1 FQGLHGHALSAEMTG
16 HLLALENTTRSLAL
30 ANGTRNAVGDGVAV
44 GVVLTTEVP
53 ALDGTGKAFTLAL
66 AGDIHQLTSL
76 QNFRLDLITSL
87 VLAVFKT
94 QSQDGTTSSDI
105 CLGEVTGLSLGHA
118 GSATLAD
125 SHLHGTIAIA
135 LFVLELGD
143 AIRLDLDD
151 RNRNRDTFLGENAG
165 HAALTTDYTNSHV
178 VKPHECTG
186 LSPAMAAHFRALH
199 DQNLGGFSRG

>member
-1 FQGLHGHALSAEMTG
+1 MTG

-30 ANGTRNAVGDGVAV
+30 ANGTRNAVGDVV
-44 GVVLTTEVP
+44 VVVVVLTTEVSE
-53 ALDGTGKAFTLAL
+53 LDVTSKAFTFGLT
-66 AGDIHQLTSL
+66 GEIHQLTSL
-76 QNFRLDLITSL
+76 ENFRLDLITSL

-94 QSQDGTTSSDI
+94 EFQDGTTSSDI

-125 SHLHGTIAIA
+125 SHLYGTIAIA

-151 RNRNRDTFLGENAG
+151 RNRNRDTFLG
-165 HAALTTDYTNSHV
+165 
-178 VKPHECTG
+178 
-186 LSPAMAAHFRALH
+186 
-199 DQNLGGFSRG
+199 